1 MSASDLTR
9 FPMENI
15 TLNII
20 PIVCVA
26 LSVLE
31 FFCMVEF
38 FSILVLTCRSRSE
51 AFDDSKAQVAK
62 KNPDID
68 LPCGSENKED
78 ISRGDAEEVLDS
90 KDQVAKNNPDFD
102 LPCSSENKED
112 ISRGDAEEVMERL
125 GIFCSS
131 EDGRLQEK
139 LDPDD
144 LSKLFEEKEPSLDE
158 VKGAFDVFDENSDGF
173 IDSKEL
179 QRVLSVLGFKEG
191 GDMENC
197 RRMIGLFDENGDGRI
212 DFGEFVKIM
221 ENSFC

>member
-1 MSASDLTR
+1 MSVSDLTQ

-20 PIVCVA
+20 PIVCFA
-26 LSVLE
+26 LCV
-31 FFCMVEF
+31 VEF
-38 FSILVLTCRSRSE
+38 FYILVLNWLERLQDCCSRCE
-51 AFDDSKAQVAK
+51 TFD
-62 KNPDID
+62 
-68 LPCGSENKED
+68 
-78 ISRGDAEEVLDS
+78 DS
-90 KDQVAKNNPDFD
+90 KDQVAKNNPDID

-125 GIFCSS
+125 GIFFPS
-131 EDGRLQEK
+131 EDGRLQER

-197 RRMIGLFDENGDGRI
+197 RRMIGLFDENRDGRI

>member
-1 MSASDLTR
+1 MSVSYLTQ

-20 PIVCVA
+20 PLVWFALCVVEF
-26 LSVLE
+26 LFIQVL
-31 FFCMVEF
+31 EF
-38 FSILVLTCRSRSE
+38 FSILVPNRVERLQDCHSRCE
-51 AFDDSKAQVAK
+51 NFDDSEARVAI
-62 KNPDID
+62 KNPDF
-68 LPCGSENKED
+68 E
-78 ISRGDAEEVLDS
+78 
-90 KDQVAKNNPDFD
+90 
-102 LPCSSENKED
+102 LPCSSENKEEETGGLT
-112 ISRGDAEEVMERL
+112 SRGDAEEVMERL
-125 GIFCSS
+125 GIFCPS
-131 EDGRLQEK
+131 EDGRLEER
-139 LDPDD
+139 LDPDE

-191 GDMENC
+191 GEMENC